1 VYPPAG
7 GQPARDQHE
16 SDRRRVGQHVRRVGD
31 QRERVR
37 GYPRDNLAG
46 HEGENQRQR
55 SVQPP
60 GVGSRRRAMHMPVT
74 SRHHLTIS
82 SPIRDW

>member
-1 VYPPAG
+1 V
-7 GQPARDQHE
+7 
-16 SDRRRVGQHVRRVGD
+16 HVEYALSEADYFTSVAVSPEMGTANA
-31 QRERVR
+31 
-37 GYPRDNLAG
+37 DNLAG
-46 HEGENQRQR
+46 YEGENQRQR

-60 GVGSRRRAMHMPVT
+60 GVRSRRRAMHMPVT